1 MVMVRKLLVAGAA
14 AGVMAFSALAPAS
27 AEGRTA
33 PSISFFAGG
42 NGSAHWSHVDASTD
56 SDGFS
61 IELDVPG
68 VSPPDFSGA
77 TLQHQAGTTAPTVA
91 PSFDFM
97 STVTG
102 ASGGSPRL
110 VIVFSDGGNI
120 NLRPLAWVANAWT
133 REGSGT
139 TTSDWDNS
147 GGTCGFLYEQ
157 TYDVVTACHAGTTV
171 TAAFVVSDSGWLYPT
186 GYVNFIDN
194 IQYNGVT
201 LSAPSDNAN
210 N

>member
-1 MVMVRKLLVAGAA
+1 MVRKLLVAGAA

-120 NLRPLAWVANAWT
+120 NLRPLAWANDIWT
-133 REGSGT
+133 HEDGNGT
-139 TTSDWDNS
+139 DWDNS
-147 GGTCGFLYEQ
+147 GGTCGFRYEQ
-157 TYDVVTACHAGTTV
+157 TYAVVTACHAGTTV

>member
-1 MVMVRKLLVAGAA
+1 
-14 AGVMAFSALAPAS
+14 
-27 AEGRTA
+27 
-33 PSISFFAGG
+33 
-42 NGSAHWSHVDASTD
+42 
-56 SDGFS
+56 
-61 IELDVPG
+61 
-68 VSPPDFSGA
+68 
-77 TLQHQAGTTAPTVA
+77 
-91 PSFDFM
+91 M

-157 TYDVVTACHAGTTV
+157 TYDVVTACHTGTTV
-171 TAAFVVSDSGWLYPT
+171 AAAFVVTRQRLALSDRLRQLHRQHPVQRGDT
-186 GYVNFIDN
+186 
-194 IQYNGVT
+194 QRAERQRQQ
-201 LSAPSDNAN
+201 LSWRTEISPLGEV
-210 N
+210 

>member
-1 MVMVRKLLVAGAA
+1 MVRKLLVAGAA

-42 NGSAHWSHVDASTD
+42 NGSAHWSHVDATTD

-120 NLRPLAWVANAWT
+120 NLRPLAWAQDIWT
-133 REGSGT
+133 HEDGNGT
-139 TTSDWDNS
+139 DWDNS
-147 GGTCGFLYEQ
+147 GGTCGFRFEQ
-157 TYDVVTACHAGTTV
+157 TYAVVAACHAGTTV

-194 IQYNGVT
+194 IQYNEVT

>member
-1 MVMVRKLLVAGAA
+1 MLRKLLVAVAA

-77 TLQHQAGTTAPTVA
+77 TLQHQAGTNAPTGA

-97 STVTG
+97 STITG

-120 NLRPLAWVANAWT
+120 NLRPLAWANDIWT
-133 REGSGT
+133 HEDGNGT
-139 TTSDWDNS
+139 DWDNS
-147 GGTCGFLYEQ
+147 GGTCGFRYEQ
-157 TYDVVTACHAGTTV
+157 TYAVVTACHAGTTV